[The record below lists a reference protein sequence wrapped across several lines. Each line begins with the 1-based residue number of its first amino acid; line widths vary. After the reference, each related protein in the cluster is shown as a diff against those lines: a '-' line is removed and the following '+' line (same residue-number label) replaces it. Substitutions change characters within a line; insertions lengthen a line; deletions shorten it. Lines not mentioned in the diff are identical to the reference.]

1 MKPMNTGNDDEQ
13 SLSLLAEFAAFLH
26 QHKMWWLVPLVVVA
40 VLFAV
45 LIFVSG
51 TATTPFIYQTH

>member
-1 MKPMNTGNDDEQ
+1 MKADKDEET
-13 SLSLLAEFAAFLH
+13 SRALLSEFALFLR
-26 QHKMWWLVPLVVVA
+26 QHKAWWLLPLVVVA
-40 VLFAV
+40 ILFAV